1 MEFWCTV
8 VGENFSFPFE
18 RAEESRRRR
27 RRRQRLGQ
35 MKRESAS
42 RHREPFQRES
52 LCHGR
57 FPFPPI
63 STKIF
68 TLFELFHAK
77 CRGIYTIFR
86 RIFCPRR
93 GESGKSI
100 LFFLFFLSPDR
111 KCSGLAKLRS
121 EKVTWRRRK
130 IRSPPR
136 DFSKSLS
143 KCFWHGRVTIDET
156 IGRNDDSGR

>member
-8 VGENFSFPFE
+8 IGENFSFPFE
-18 RAEESRRRR
+18 RAEESQRRR

-93 GESGKSI
+93 GESGQIDSFFP
-100 LFFLFFLSPDR
+100 LFSFSRPKMQRTCEIAFGESD
-111 KCSGLAKLRS
+111 LAKTKDPIPSARL
-121 EKVTWRRRK
+121 
-130 IRSPPR
+130 
-136 DFSKSLS
+136 F
-143 KCFWHGRVTIDET
+143 
-156 IGRNDDSGR
+156 